1 MARMHTRKRGKSGS
15 KQPLRDGKPSWVTQ
29 SSSEIEQLV
38 VKLKKEGM
46 TKSKIGMIL
55 RDQYGI
61 PKVKDMTGKRISSV
75 LEANSITDQM
85 PEDIIALM
93 RKAVNLSK
101 HLISNPKDL
110 KNKRGLQLIEAKIK
124 RLADY
129 YKRNNKLPRNWTYS
143 IDKAELLV
151 K

>member
-15 KQPLRDGKPSWVTQ
+15 KPPLRESKPSWV
-29 SSSEIEQLV
+29 SMNNDEIEQLIM
-38 VKLKKEGM
+38 KLKREGM
-46 TKSKIGMIL
+46 TKSRIGMIL

-61 PKVKDMTGKRISSV
+61 PKVKELTSQRISKI
-75 LEANSITDQM
+75 LESKNINDSI
-85 PEDIIALM
+85 PEDLVSLM
-93 RKAVNLSK
+93 KKAVNLNK

-129 YKRNNKLPRNWTYS
+129 YKRNNKLPSNWFYS
-143 IDKAELLV
+143 IETAELLV

>member
-15 KQPLRDGKPSWVTQ
+15 KPPMRESKPSWI
-29 SSSEIEQLV
+29 SIENSEIEQLII
-38 VKLKKEGM
+38 KLKKEGM
-46 TKSKIGMIL
+46 TKSRTGMIL

-61 PKVKDMTGKRISSV
+61 PKVKEITGKRISRI
-75 LEANSITDQM
+75 LKDNSINDPI
-85 PEDIIALM
+85 PEDLAALM
-93 RKAVNLSK
+93 RKAVNLNK
-101 HLISNPKDL
+101 HLSSNPKDL

-129 YKRNNKLPRNWTYS
+129 YIRNNKLPGNWSYS
-143 IDKAELLV
+143 IENAELLV

>member
-15 KQPLRDGKPSWVTQ
+15 KPPLREGKPSWI
-29 SSSEIEQLV
+29 SIDNNEIEQIIL
-38 VKLKKEGM
+38 KLKKEGM
-46 TKSKIGMIL
+46 TKSRIGMIL
-55 RDQYGI
+55 RDQYGV
-61 PKVKDMTGKRISSV
+61 PKVKAISGQRISKI
-75 LEANSITDQM
+75 LETNKVNDPI
-85 PEDIIALM
+85 PEDLVSLM
-93 RKAVNLSK
+93 SKAVNLNK

-129 YKRNNKLPRNWTYS
+129 YKRTGKLPGNWFYS
-143 IDKAELLV
+143 IETAELLV

>member
-15 KQPLRDGKPSWVTQ
+15 KPPLREGKPSWV
-29 SSSEIEQLV
+29 SMDNNEIEQLII
-38 VKLKKEGM
+38 KLKKEGM
-46 TKSKIGMIL
+46 TKSRIGMIL

-61 PKVKDMTGKRISSV
+61 PKVKEITGHRVSKI
-75 LEANSITDQM
+75 LEAKNINDSI
-85 PEDIIALM
+85 PEDLVSLM
-93 RKAVNLSK
+93 KKAVNLNK

-129 YKRNNKLPRNWTYS
+129 YKRNSKLPNNWFYS
-143 IDKAELLV
+143 IETAELLV